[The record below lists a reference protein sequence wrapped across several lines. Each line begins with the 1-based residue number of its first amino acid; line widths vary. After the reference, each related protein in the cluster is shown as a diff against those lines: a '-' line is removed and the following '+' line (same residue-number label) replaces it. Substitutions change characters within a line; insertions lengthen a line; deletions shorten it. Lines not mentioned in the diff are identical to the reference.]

1 MIRTNAVRFHKNGG
15 PDVLCY
21 EQVDVAEPGP
31 GQVMIRQAAI
41 GLNFID
47 IQQRKGRYPSKTF
60 PVVPGAEGAGVI
72 EHVGA
77 GVTEFRK
84 GDRVAYMDHFP
95 GGYIGH
101 RVIGAERVVKLPDFI
116 SDELAAAIMLKGL
129 TANYLLR
136 GSHHVR
142 AGETILVHA
151 AAGGVGLIM
160 CQWARRLGARVI
172 GVVGTEEKA
181 ETARDHGCDHVIVRS
196 SEDIVARVRSLTG
209 ERGVPVVY
217 DSVGASTFEI
227 SLACLAQRG
236 LLVSFGTASG
246 PIPPFDLFR
255 LNNNHHMGT
264 GGSRYITSASVFDF
278 TRERAEYL
286 ARVADLFE
294 VIRSGVVKVSINRR
308 YALSDAAQAHRD
320 LESGKT
326 TGAAVLLPW
335 QVPHG

>member
-1 MIRTNAVRFHKNGG
+1 MTRTNVVHFYQNGA
-15 PDVLCY
+15 PDVLRY
-21 EQVDVAEPGP
+21 EQIDVADPGP
-31 GQVMIRQAAI
+31 GQVMIRQTAI

-60 PVVPGAEGAGVI
+60 PVVPGAEGAGMI
-72 EHVGA
+72 EAVGPGA
-77 GVTEFRK
+77 SEFRK
-84 GDRVAYMDHFP
+84 GDRVAWFSHFP
-95 GGYIGH
+95 GGYTEL
-101 RVIGAERVVKLPDFI
+101 RVINSDRVVKLPDFL
-116 SDELAAAIMLKGL
+116 SDEVAAAIMLKGL

-136 GSHHVR
+136 GSYNVR
-142 AGETILVHA
+142 AGDTILVHA

-181 ETARDHGCDHVIVRS
+181 EIASAHGCDHVIVRAS
-196 SEDIVARVRSLTG
+196 DDIVSRVRSLTG
-209 ERGVPVVY
+209 DQGVPVVY

-255 LNNNHHMGT
+255 LNNNHHMGK
-264 GGSRYITSASVFDF
+264 GGSLYVTSASVFDF

-286 ARVADLFE
+286 ARAADLFE
-294 VIRSGVVKVSINRR
+294 VIRSGVVKVKLNKR
-308 YALSDAAQAHRD
+308 YALSDAAEAHRD
-320 LESGKT
+320 LESGTT
-326 TGAAVLLPW
+326 TGASVLLP
-335 QVPHG
+335 